1 MSGNNSRK
9 SGITSLMGFGLTAG
23 CFMGVMGLSQAAQA
37 TLIHEYS
44 FNTGGINASSGAY
57 NTPDSVGGAAYQA
70 TIMGTGSISNG
81 QVVLTNNNVTSGA
94 AGNAYVSLP
103 VSALPTTS
111 PTVSFEEWFTGSYDY
126 QSGTS
131 GSVYPYNRGFDFN
144 NDTLNTSG
152 AVPSDL
158 EVTTPGA
165 NAGTYIYQAL
175 DSYGSS
181 RTAIASLGY
190 STESG
195 ITDSTDGWLTKPSAT
210 GSPVTHMIATVINQT
225 ATGSAPYGTISYF
238 VDGVFRGSSNLT
250 AANQWTVVSPSFT
263 NAWLGRSAFPGD
275 GMFNGTI
282 DEFRIFNNALG
293 NSRVAADYTAGPNT
307 VLTPEPAS
315 LALFGVAGA
324 SLLLIRRRR
333 AAV

>member
-1 MSGNNSRK
+1 MSQNNSK
-9 SGITSLMGFGLTAG
+9 KPGFSSLMGLGLTAG
-23 CFMGVMGLSQAAQA
+23 CFMGAMGLAQSAQA

-44 FNTGGINASSGAY
+44 FNSGTFSSGTY
-57 NTPDSVGGAAYQA
+57 LTPDSIGGSSYAA

-81 QVVLTNNNVTSGA
+81 QVVLTNNNVQSGA

-111 PTVSFEEWFTGSYDY
+111 PTVSFEEWFTASYDY

-131 GSVYPYNRGFDFN
+131 GSVYAYNRGFDFN
-144 NDTLNTSG
+144 NDTLNTTG
-152 AVPSDL
+152 AVPTDA
-158 EVTTPGA
+158 EVTTPSS
-165 NAGTYIYQAL
+165 NTGTYLFQAL
-175 DSYGSS
+175 DSFGSS
-181 RTAIASLGY
+181 RTAIANLGY
-190 STESG
+190 SSESG
-195 ITDSTDGWLTKPSAT
+195 VTDTTDGWLTKPSAT

-225 ATGSAPYGTISYF
+225 ATGSAPFGTISYY

-250 AANQWTVVSPSFT
+250 GANQWTTIAPSLT
-263 NAWLGRSAFPGD
+263 NAWLGRSAYPGD
-275 GMFNGTI
+275 GMINGTI
-282 DEFRIFNNALG
+282 DEFRIYNNAL
-293 NSRVAADYTAGPNT
+293 SSSQVAADAAAGPNT

-333 AAV
+333 AVV